1 MLENK
6 ARVVDNY
13 FPDWL
18 VDRVSLDCVNM
29 PVTYTNSPYMD
40 FDKARF
46 FGNLLMVDNNWM
58 ERLPPWWFL
67 DYFNLCVY
75 NDICKEYN
83 LTNCHRVL
91 LNGQLPGQNG
101 CNHCDSDYEEYL
113 TIIYMASG
121 TSGDTV
127 IVNSRDEDV
136 QRVPFKRGR
145 MVIFNSSIWH
155 RGEAPTE
162 GYRITL
168 GAVYPLKPIHELTK
182 VMSPNQLPNTLK

>member
-1 MLENK
+1 MLEDK

-13 FPDWL
+13 FPDWM
-18 VDRVSLDCVNM
+18 VERVSLDCINM
-29 PVTYTNSPYMD
+29 PVTYTNSPYKD

-127 IVNSRDEDV
+127 LVNSRDEDI
-136 QRVPFKRGR
+136 QRIPFKMGR

-162 GYRITL
+162 GYRISL
-168 GAVYPLKPIHELTK
+168 GCVYPLKPIHELT
-182 VMSPNQLPNTLK
+182 SPIKLENTLK

>member
-1 MLENK
+1 MLADK
-6 ARVVDNY
+6 VRIVDNY
-13 FPDWL
+13 FPDWM

-58 ERLPPWWFL
+58 ERFPPWWFL

-127 IVNSRDEDV
+127 IVNSRDEDI
-136 QRVPFKRGR
+136 QRVSFKRGR

-182 VMSPNQLPNTLK
+182 VMTPNQLPNTLK

>member
-29 PVTYTNSPYMD
+29 PVTYTNSPYKD
-40 FDKARF
+40 FNKARF

-127 IVNSRDEDV
+127 LVNSRDEDV